1 MDSSGA
7 DNTGWCSGIGKVTW
21 LNLALKADVSNQRS
35 DGESAV
41 YSTLARFVCSAYLP
55 KATQINN
62 VADLRCPLVKGAGSG
77 MAGMAAAIP
86 IQNLV
91 WRRHTNQK

>member
-1 MDSSGA
+1 MCKNVFALSQTPLGVFSVLPDPVVGLMAPGTDAATVGSG
-7 DNTGWCSGIGKVTW
+7 GKMTP
-21 LNLALKADVSNQRS
+21 
-35 DGESAV
+35 
-41 YSTLARFVCSAYLP
+41 LP
-55 KATQINN
+55 GSLPGGQT
-62 VADLRCPLVKGAGSG
+62 KGAGSG